1 MFSITYKNQV
11 KNILSGKDSEI
22 KSKELLEVSSRLE
35 KFNELK
41 TESKEYLLDTIES
54 GTSLG
59 NIEVEIQFLIHDI
72 NHIMKNLSVMVESN
86 MAFSQ
91 ETSASMV
98 EINKVLN
105 DNVNIVEGII
115 DKVNDIV
122 DSNKKNIQNVE
133 MMQQVCKSVSKG
145 NQNINS
151 NLEILL
157 EKISQIGNIVD
168 VIEGIAEQTNLLA
181 LNASIEAAR
190 AGESGKGFAV
200 VSDEIRK
207 LAENT
212 KDSLAEFQ
220 IFKDEI
226 EEASKR
232 SISSLDESNKSMQEI
247 PIVTGGINDLINHT
261 FGAINNISR
270 DMESFMASFEEMSA
284 SNAEVTDAVG
294 HMTAETEKTTS
305 LVNVLNDATGK
316 LESIRFRINESDG
329 KFLENNKKSYSRF
342 LELGI
347 ILTDQE
353 LANILTNAK
362 QQHQTWMDT
371 LKSAVDNKH
380 IVPLQVDSTRCGFGH
395 FYQSLEVNDDRIKG
409 LWDEIDKHH
418 EELHDL
424 GRTVLTLI
432 VEKDYAQAKD
442 KYHKAANASQE
453 VFKIIDNIMNNL
465 IITQEED
472 G

>member
-1 MFSITYKNQV
+1 
-11 KNILSGKDSEI
+11 
-22 KSKELLEVSSRLE
+22 
-35 KFNELK
+35 
-41 TESKEYLLDTIES
+41 
-54 GTSLG
+54 
-59 NIEVEIQFLIHDI
+59 
-72 NHIMKNLSVMVESN
+72 
-86 MAFSQ
+86 
-91 ETSASMV
+91 
-98 EINKVLN
+98 
-105 DNVNIVEGII
+105 
-115 DKVNDIV
+115 
-122 DSNKKNIQNVE
+122 
-133 MMQQVCKSVSKG
+133 
-145 NQNINS
+145 
-151 NLEILL
+151 
-157 EKISQIGNIVD
+157 
-168 VIEGIAEQTNLLA
+168 
-181 LNASIEAAR
+181 
-190 AGESGKGFAV
+190 
-200 VSDEIRK
+200 
-207 LAENT
+207 
-212 KDSLAEFQ
+212 
-220 IFKDEI
+220 
-226 EEASKR
+226 
-232 SISSLDESNKSMQEI
+232 
-247 PIVTGGINDLINHT
+247 
-261 FGAINNISR
+261 
-270 DMESFMASFEEMSA
+270 MASFEEMSA

-362 QQHQTWMDT
+362 QQHQTWLDT

-395 FYQSLEVNDDRIKG
+395 FYQSLEVNDDRIKD

-442 KYHKAANASQE
+442 KYHRAANASQE

-465 IITQEED
+465 IIIQEED